1 MQNVRLSIGGRWVE
15 PLDPEETGS
24 AGNSLAVV
32 EVLWERRPLVAVGA
46 LAVLGGS
53 AFCFVTG
60 ETLPVGL
67 LPVISSSLHTSLSAT
82 GLLVTVYA
90 LVVVVVSAPLT
101 HLTRHIPRRY
111 LLSGILGFFVVAT
124 LAAAAAP
131 GYWWLMAARVV
142 TALSQAVF
150 WSIAPVT
157 AAGFFP
163 PEMRER
169 AVAGVIAGGPLALVL
184 GVPACTW
191 IGQQAGW
198 RLPFVVLSG
207 LGLAGVAAVATLLPT
222 TKPSESHAA
231 TGTDPDARR
240 YRMLVATTVL
250 AVAGTFTAYTYVSAF
265 LTKVSGLPAGDVPV
279 VLLLGGLGSL
289 LGAACTALLLSRRPR
304 ATAVGSVGLL
314 VVPLLG
320 LYLFGTTGAAAA
332 GLQALE
338 DFGMAG
344 VAISMQTRVLVV
356 APHSTDIASAWWSA
370 SYNAGIASGPVIGGL
385 VLAGLGLRSTPLV
398 GGLLAVLALGVV
410 LSEPLAGKGVLEG
423 GRTT

>member
-1 MQNVRLSIGGRWVE
+1 VQ
-15 PLDPEETGS
+15 PLDPEETGG
-24 AGNSLAVV
+24 ARDPLAVV
-32 EVLWERRPLVAVGA
+32 EVLWTRRPLVAVGA

-60 ETLPVGL
+60 ESLPVGL
-67 LPVISSSLHTSLSAT
+67 LPVISSSLHASLSAT

-101 HLTRHIPRRY
+101 HLTRRVPRRY
-111 LLSGILGFFVVAT
+111 LLSGLLGVFVVAT
-124 LAAAAAP
+124 LAAAVAP

-157 AAGFFP
+157 AAGLFP
-163 PEMRER
+163 PEKRGR
-169 AVAGVIAGGPLALVL
+169 AVAGVLVGGPLGILL
-184 GVPACTW
+184 GLPAGTW

-198 RLPFVVLSG
+198 RVPFVVLAG
-207 LGLAGVAAVATLLPT
+207 LGLAGVAAVALLVPT
-222 TKPSESHAA
+222 SKPSESHAA
-231 TGTDPDARR
+231 AGTAPNARR
-240 YRMLVATTVL
+240 YWMLVATTVL

-265 LTKVSGLPAGDVPV
+265 LTKVSGLPAGDVPA

-289 LGAACTALLLSRRPR
+289 LGVACTALLLSRRPR
-304 ATAVGSVGLL
+304 AAAVGPVGLL
-314 VVPLLG
+314 VVSLLG
-320 LYLFGTTGAAAA
+320 LYFFGTTGAAAA

-338 DFGMAG
+338 SFGVAS
-344 VAISMQTRVLVV
+344 VAISMQTRVLVL
-356 APHSTDIASAWWSA
+356 APHSTDIATAWYSA

-385 VLAGLGLRSTPLV
+385 VLSGLGLRSTPLV
-398 GGLLAVLALGVV
+398 GGLLAVLALAVV
-410 LSEPLAGKGVLEG
+410 LSEPLAGRGALEG

>member
-1 MQNVRLSIGGRWVE
+1 MRGKWGTVH
-15 PLDPEETGS
+15 
-24 AGNSLAVV
+24 
-32 EVLWERRPLVAVGA
+32 
-46 LAVLGGS
+46 
-53 AFCFVTG
+53 
-60 ETLPVGL
+60 L
-67 LPVISSSLHTSLSAT
+67 L

-101 HLTRHIPRRY
+101 HLTRHVPRRY
-111 LLSGILGFFVVAT
+111 LLSGLLGVFVVAT

-157 AAGFFP
+157 AAGLFP
-163 PEMRER
+163 PEKRGR
-169 AVAGVIAGGPLALVL
+169 AIAGVVAGGPVAILV
-184 GVPACTW
+184 GVPAGTW

-198 RLPFVVLSG
+198 RLPFVVLAG
-207 LGLAGVAAVATLLPT
+207 FGLAGAAAVALLVPT

-231 TGTDPDARR
+231 AGTAPNARR
-240 YRMLVATTVL
+240 YWMLVATTVL

-265 LTKVSGLPAGDVPV
+265 LTKVSGLPASDVPE

-304 ATAVGSVGLL
+304 AAAVGPVGLL
-314 VVPLLG
+314 VVSLLG
-320 LYLFGTTGAAAA
+320 LYFFGTTGAAAV

-338 DFGMAG
+338 SFGVDS

-356 APHSTDIASAWWSA
+356 APHSTDIASAWYSA

-385 VLAGLGLRSTPLV
+385 VLSGLGLRSTPLV
-398 GGLLAVLALGVV
+398 GGLLAVLALAVV
-410 LSEPLAGKGVLEG
+410 LSEPLAGRGAPEG

>member
-1 MQNVRLSIGGRWVE
+1 ME
-15 PLDPEETGS
+15 PRDPEETGS
-24 AGNSLAVV
+24 AENPLAVV
-32 EVLWERRPLVAVGA
+32 EVLRARRPLVATGA

-67 LPVISSSLHTSLSAT
+67 LPIISSSLHTSLSAT

-101 HLTRHIPRRY
+101 HLTRHVPRRY
-111 LLSGILGFFVVAT
+111 LLSGLLGVFGVAT
-124 LAAAAAP
+124 LGAAAAP

-157 AAGFFP
+157 AAGLFP
-163 PEMRER
+163 PEKRGR
-169 AVAGVIAGGPLALVL
+169 AIAGVLAGGPLAILI
-184 GVPACTW
+184 GVPAGTW

-198 RLPFVVLSG
+198 RVPFVVLSG
-207 LGLAGVAAVATLLPT
+207 LGLAGVAAVALLVPT

-231 TGTDPDARR
+231 AGTAPNARR
-240 YRMLVATTVL
+240 YWMLVATTVL
-250 AVAGTFTAYTYVSAF
+250 AATGTFTAYTYVSAF
-265 LTKVSGLPAGDVPV
+265 LTKVSGLPASDVPA

-289 LGAACTALLLSRRPR
+289 LGVACTALLLSRRPR
-304 ATAVGSVGLL
+304 AAAVGPVGLL
-314 VVPLLG
+314 VVSLLG
-320 LYLFGTTGAAAA
+320 LYFFGTTGAAAA

-338 DFGMAG
+338 SFGVASI
-344 VAISMQTRVLVV
+344 AISMQTRVLVV
-356 APHSTDIASAWWSA
+356 APHSTDIATAWFSA
-370 SYNAGIASGPVIGGL
+370 SYNAGIATGPVIGGL
-385 VLAGLGLRSTPLV
+385 VLSGLGLRSTPLV
-398 GGLLAVLALGVV
+398 GGLLAVLALAVV
-410 LSEPLAGKGVLEG
+410 LSEPLAGRGALEG